1 MSEYLSRRIDRL
13 DKALVAVDGIAGKE
27 ALRDE
32 IAAERN
38 RLDFATAR
46 DVADRTFELAVLVRL
61 APLRVPGGPAALL
74 ADLAADPALR
84 ALQQAPALSN
94 AAAAAVIQLVQ
105 QRFAQGNPISLTDI
119 PALRIAAGG
128 DATFEELV
136 GILHGVWLALDDGDR
151 PYLERDV
158 AVMLPVRLET
168 LFKQPNLPSE
178 AAWEML
184 LRVIPDEASIRRDD
198 PTPKPVEIVHLEA
211 MWRAIFDGLSA
222 AERADPV
229 DEWLEL
235 AARPRGVGHAVQSNQ
250 SRKGGVARRRVPA
263 DGGGQRPSGRRSECR
278 RRHAT
283 EPRRWVSTATTG
295 LGGVRSRR
303 PFATRRVRCGSR

>member
-1 MSEYLSRRIDRL
+1 M
-13 DKALVAVDGIAGKE
+13 
-27 ALRDE
+27 
-32 IAAERN
+32 
-38 RLDFATAR
+38 
-46 DVADRTFELAVLVRL
+46 RL

-184 LRVIPDEASIRRDD
+184 LRV
-198 PTPKPVEIVHLEA
+198 H
-211 MWRAIFDGLSA
+211 
-222 AERADPV
+222 
-229 DEWLEL
+229 
-235 AARPRGVGHAVQSNQ
+235 
-250 SRKGGVARRRVPA
+250 SR
-263 DGGGQRPSGRRSECR
+263 
-278 RRHAT
+278 
-283 EPRRWVSTATTG
+283 
-295 LGGVRSRR
+295 
-303 PFATRRVRCGSR
+303 